1 MDTNNQEVY
10 EEQSA
15 APRRKKK
22 KKKGWIIFLIILILA
37 VAGGTGFYFMQRQKP
52 ISATEDFLENMRAMN
67 FDGMK
72 NLLQSNDMSALDNAD
87 ITSDAYSS
95 FFKKINE
102 KMTYKIGK
110 TNFHIQ
116 NGTASVTVHT
126 FLKEHE
132 ASAAFANANV
142 EETAQLVADAGII
155 EKAPIAAKAIPYCSI
170 TYIDGADIY
179 KETIS
184 EFLKQIVSTAFS
196 GTTLTEEE
204 TQQKLASLLEEKS
217 GSVEDK
223 FTSIDITY
231 PLIEADGKWKI
242 VSLDADTVKVMSAN
256 FTNVQDEI
264 NQSLAEMN
272 NSENAGVEATVTP
285 AETTS
290 IDMDNDHFTLRLK
303 EFRVTQAIDDSDCL
317 LLYCD
322 YTNNSSSSSSALV
335 DVQLS
340 AKQNGEKLSPAVPKE
355 DEPAIDNY
363 IAEVEPGSTVT
374 VCYAFSLN
382 DKSDVTLEASEAFAF
397 GGGNVTSQTIK
408 LQ

>member
-1 MDTNNQEVY
+1 MLLTEQVPQTDLLKKFAVLDDSGY
-10 EEQSA
+10 VRGREE
-15 APRRKKK
+15 
-22 KKKGWIIFLIILILA
+22 KGWIIVLIILILA

-116 NGTASVTVHT
+116 NGTASVTVHI
-126 FLKEHE
+126 
-132 ASAAFANANV
+132 N
-142 EETAQLVADAGII
+142 
-155 EKAPIAAKAIPYCSI
+155 
-170 TYIDGADIY
+170 YIDGADIY

-231 PLIEADGKWKI
+231 PLIEADGKWKNCFSGCRHRKSY
-242 VSLDADTVKVMSAN
+242 V
-256 FTNVQDEI
+256 
-264 NQSLAEMN
+264 
-272 NSENAGVEATVTP
+272 
-285 AETTS
+285 
-290 IDMDNDHFTLRLK
+290 
-303 EFRVTQAIDDSDCL
+303 C
-317 LLYCD
+317 
-322 YTNNSSSSSSALV
+322 
-335 DVQLS
+335 
-340 AKQNGEKLSPAVPKE
+340 KLHKRS
-355 DEPAIDNY
+355 
-363 IAEVEPGSTVT
+363 G
-374 VCYAFSLN
+374 
-382 DKSDVTLEASEAFAF
+382 
-397 GGGNVTSQTIK
+397 
-408 LQ
+408 

>member
-1 MDTNNQEVY
+1 M
-10 EEQSA
+10 
-15 APRRKKK
+15 APKN
-22 KKKGWIIFLIILILA
+22 KKGHAGLIIFIIVLILA
-37 VAGGTGFYFMQRQKP
+37 IGGGAGFYFYQRQQPQK
-52 ISATEDFLENMRAMN
+52 AAEKFL
-67 FDGMK
+67 DSMK
-72 NLLQSNDMSALDNAD
+72 NMDFSTMESMLQSSDLSALDNAD
-87 ITSDAYSS
+87 IRNAAYTD
-95 FFKKINE
+95 FFTAINQ
-102 KMTYKIGK
+102 KMTYKITK
-110 TNFHIQ
+110 NRFDIQ
-116 NGTASVTVHT
+116 NGTASI
-126 FLKEHE
+126 
-132 ASAAFANANV
+132 
-142 EETAQLVADAGII
+142 TAH
-155 EKAPIAAKAIPYCSI
+155 I
-170 TYIDGADIY
+170 TYVDGTDIY
-179 KETIS
+179 KATIT
-184 EFLKQIVSTAFS
+184 EFLRQIVSNAYA
-196 GTTLTEEE
+196 GNQLTEEE
-204 TQQKLASLLEEKS
+204 TQQRLASILNEKAAETETDAFS
-217 GSVEDK
+217 EA
-223 FTSIDITY
+223 DIVY
-231 PLIEADGKWKI
+231 PLIKTNSGWKI

>member
-72 NLLQSNDMSALDNAD
+72 NLLQSNDMSALD
-87 ITSDAYSS
+87 
-95 FFKKINE
+95 
-102 KMTYKIGK
+102 
-110 TNFHIQ
+110 
-116 NGTASVTVHT
+116 
-126 FLKEHE
+126 
-132 ASAAFANANV
+132 
-142 EETAQLVADAGII
+142 
-155 EKAPIAAKAIPYCSI
+155 
-170 TYIDGADIY
+170 GADIY

-204 TQQKLASLLEEKS
+204 TQQKLAALLEEKS

>member
-95 FFKKINE
+95 FFKKIN
-102 KMTYKIGK
+102 
-110 TNFHIQ
+110 
-116 NGTASVTVHT
+116 ASVTVHI
-126 FLKEHE
+126 
-132 ASAAFANANV
+132 N
-142 EETAQLVADAGII
+142 
-155 EKAPIAAKAIPYCSI
+155 
-170 TYIDGADIY
+170 YIDGADIY

>member
-72 NLLQSNDMSALDNAD
+72 NLLQSN
-87 ITSDAYSS
+87 
-95 FFKKINE
+95 
-102 KMTYKIGK
+102 
-110 TNFHIQ
+110 HIQ
-116 NGTASVTVHT
+116 NGTASVTVHI
-126 FLKEHE
+126 
-132 ASAAFANANV
+132 N
-142 EETAQLVADAGII
+142 
-155 EKAPIAAKAIPYCSI
+155 
-170 TYIDGADIY
+170 YIDGADIY

>member
-1 MDTNNQEVY
+1 MDTNNQEIY
-10 EEQSA
+10 EEQPV

-22 KKKGWIIFLIILILA
+22 KKKGLIIFLLIFVLIIA
-37 VAGGTGFYFMQRQKP
+37 AGTGFYFMQRQKP
-52 ISATEDFLENMRAMN
+52 ISTTEDFLENMRAMN

-72 NLLQSNDMSALDNAD
+72 NLLQSNDMSSLDNAD

-102 KMTYKIGK
+102 KMSYKITK
-110 TNFHIQ
+110 TSFHIQ
-116 NGTASVTVHT
+116 NGTASVTAHI
-126 FLKEHE
+126 K
-132 ASAAFANANV
+132 
-142 EETAQLVADAGII
+142 
-155 EKAPIAAKAIPYCSI
+155 
-170 TYIDGADIY
+170 YIDGADIY
-179 KETIS
+179 KETIT

-204 TQQKLASLLEEKS
+204 TQQKLAALLDEKS
-217 GSVEDK
+217 GTLDDK
-223 FTSIDITY
+223 FTETDITY
-231 PLIEADGKWKI
+231 PLVEVDGKWKI

-264 NQSLAEMN
+264 DQSLADLN
-272 NSENAGVEATVTP
+272 NPESAADNAEATPTD
-285 AETTS
+285 TTS
-290 IDMDNDHFTLRLK
+290 IDMENDHFTLRLTQ
-303 EFRVTQAIDDSDCL
+303 FRVTQAIDDSDCL

-322 YTNNSSSSSSALV
+322 YTNNSSSASSALV

-340 AKQNGEKLSPAVPKE
+340 ASQNGEKLSPAVPKE

-374 VCYAFSLN
+374 ICYAFSLN

-408 LQ
+408 IQ

>member
-15 APRRKKK
+15 APRR

-87 ITSDAYSS
+87 ITS
-95 FFKKINE
+95 E
-102 KMTYKIGK
+102 
-110 TNFHIQ
+110 
-116 NGTASVTVHT
+116 NGTASVTVHI
-126 FLKEHE
+126 
-132 ASAAFANANV
+132 N
-142 EETAQLVADAGII
+142 
-155 EKAPIAAKAIPYCSI
+155 
-170 TYIDGADIY
+170 YIDGADIY

-382 DKSDVTLEASEAFAF
+382 DKSDVTLEASEAFAL

>member
-116 NGTASVTVHT
+116 NGTASVTVHI
-126 FLKEHE
+126 
-132 ASAAFANANV
+132 N
-142 EETAQLVADAGII
+142 
-155 EKAPIAAKAIPYCSI
+155 
-170 TYIDGADIY
+170 YIDGADIY

-272 NSENAGVEATVTP
+272 NSENAGV
-285 AETTS
+285 S
-290 IDMDNDHFTLRLK
+290 
-303 EFRVTQAIDDSDCL
+303 
-317 LLYCD
+317 
-322 YTNNSSSSSSALV
+322 
-335 DVQLS
+335 
-340 AKQNGEKLSPAVPKE
+340 
-355 DEPAIDNY
+355 
-363 IAEVEPGSTVT
+363 
-374 VCYAFSLN
+374 
-382 DKSDVTLEASEAFAF
+382 
-397 GGGNVTSQTIK
+397 
-408 LQ
+408 

>member
-1 MDTNNQEVY
+1 
-10 EEQSA
+10 
-15 APRRKKK
+15 
-22 KKKGWIIFLIILILA
+22 
-37 VAGGTGFYFMQRQKP
+37 
-52 ISATEDFLENMRAMN
+52 
-67 FDGMK
+67 
-72 NLLQSNDMSALDNAD
+72 
-87 ITSDAYSS
+87 
-95 FFKKINE
+95 
-102 KMTYKIGK
+102 
-110 TNFHIQ
+110 
-116 NGTASVTVHT
+116 
-126 FLKEHE
+126 
-132 ASAAFANANV
+132 
-142 EETAQLVADAGII
+142 
-155 EKAPIAAKAIPYCSI
+155 
-170 TYIDGADIY
+170 
-179 KETIS
+179 
-184 EFLKQIVSTAFS
+184 
-196 GTTLTEEE
+196 
-204 TQQKLASLLEEKS
+204 
-217 GSVEDK
+217 
-223 FTSIDITY
+223 
-231 PLIEADGKWKI
+231 
-242 VSLDADTVKVMSAN
+242 MSAN

-322 YTNNSSSSSSALV
+322 YTN
-335 DVQLS
+335 
-340 AKQNGEKLSPAVPKE
+340 KLSPAVPKE

>member
-1 MDTNNQEVY
+1 
-10 EEQSA
+10 
-15 APRRKKK
+15 
-22 KKKGWIIFLIILILA
+22 
-37 VAGGTGFYFMQRQKP
+37 
-52 ISATEDFLENMRAMN
+52 
-67 FDGMK
+67 
-72 NLLQSNDMSALDNAD
+72 
-87 ITSDAYSS
+87 
-95 FFKKINE
+95 
-102 KMTYKIGK
+102 
-110 TNFHIQ
+110 
-116 NGTASVTVHT
+116 
-126 FLKEHE
+126 
-132 ASAAFANANV
+132 
-142 EETAQLVADAGII
+142 
-155 EKAPIAAKAIPYCSI
+155 
-170 TYIDGADIY
+170 
-179 KETIS
+179 
-184 EFLKQIVSTAFS
+184 
-196 GTTLTEEE
+196 
-204 TQQKLASLLEEKS
+204 
-217 GSVEDK
+217 
-223 FTSIDITY
+223 
-231 PLIEADGKWKI
+231 
-242 VSLDADTVKVMSAN
+242 MSAN

-290 IDMDNDHFTLRLK
+290 IDMDNDHFSLRLK

>member
-37 VAGGTGFYFMQRQKP
+37 VAGGAGFYFMQRQKP

-116 NGTASVTVHT
+116 NGTASVTVHI
-126 FLKEHE
+126 
-132 ASAAFANANV
+132 N
-142 EETAQLVADAGII
+142 
-155 EKAPIAAKAIPYCSI
+155 
-170 TYIDGADIY
+170 YIDGADIY

>member
-1 MDTNNQEVY
+1 
-10 EEQSA
+10 
-15 APRRKKK
+15 
-22 KKKGWIIFLIILILA
+22 
-37 VAGGTGFYFMQRQKP
+37 
-52 ISATEDFLENMRAMN
+52 
-67 FDGMK
+67 
-72 NLLQSNDMSALDNAD
+72 MSALDNAD

-116 NGTASVTVHT
+116 NGTASVTVHI
-126 FLKEHE
+126 
-132 ASAAFANANV
+132 N
-142 EETAQLVADAGII
+142 
-155 EKAPIAAKAIPYCSI
+155 
-170 TYIDGADIY
+170 YIDGADMQTKVSGYLNVLFDQDPSSIGGQLPDEGFY
-179 KETIS
+179 YI
-184 EFLKQIVSTAFS
+184 LKQIVSTAFS